1 MEKKFIR
8 CAVYTRKSCEDGL
21 EQEFNSL
28 DAQRL
33 AGENFVASQIHEN
46 WRLVSKHYDDGGFS
60 GGNMNRPA
68 LKELFED
75 IKAGLIDMVVVYK
88 IDRLS
93 RSLFDFSKIV
103 ELFDKYNVSF
113 VSVTQSFNTSIS
125 SGKLMLNILLSF
137 AQYERELSSERIR
150 DKFAASLKKGMWM
163 GGVPPLE
170 YTCKDRK
177 LIINEKEAKIMK
189 FIYDKFLQ
197 TESYL
202 EVAGILNAAG
212 YRTRP
217 RNENTPGKKFEPK
230 AILRMLRNPYYK
242 GCVVHKEN
250 VYPGEHEAII
260 EESIWN
266 QVQEIFKK
274 HERPGQ
280 KEHKTTTP
288 SFLKGLVYCGA
299 CNVLMRKT
307 CSNKRGLQYRYYTC
321 SNHLRYKS
329 CEAAQHTI
337 PAEIIEK
344 RVVEEIVRILK
355 SPEVVMGLNH
365 LAERRKDVSKTDLMT
380 AIKNLNDVWGYLYQ
394 AEQRKIIHMLINKIV
409 MHEDG
414 VKIDLNLEGFD
425 SLIMRLI

>member
-1 MEKKFIR
+1 M
-8 CAVYTRKSCEDGL
+8 
-21 EQEFNSL
+21 
-28 DAQRL
+28 
-33 AGENFVASQIHEN
+33 
-46 WRLVSKHYDDGGFS
+46 
-60 GGNMNRPA
+60 
-68 LKELFED
+68 
-75 IKAGLIDMVVVYK
+75 
-88 IDRLS
+88 
-93 RSLFDFSKIV
+93 
-103 ELFDKYNVSF
+103 
-113 VSVTQSFNTSIS
+113 
-125 SGKLMLNILLSF
+125 
-137 AQYERELSSERIR
+137 
-150 DKFAASLKKGMWM
+150 
-163 GGVPPLE
+163 
-170 YTCKDRK
+170 
-177 LIINEKEAKIMK
+177 
-189 FIYDKFLQ
+189 
-197 TESYL
+197 
-202 EVAGILNAAG
+202 NAAG

-230 AILRMLRNPYYK
+230 AILRILRNPYYK

-260 EESIWN
+260 EESVWN

-274 HERPGQ
+274 HERLGQ

-329 CEAAQHTI
+329 CEASQHTI

-355 SPEVVMGLNH
+355 SPEVVMGLNR
-365 LAERRKDVSKTDLMT
+365 LAERRNDVAKADLMT

-409 MHEDG
+409 MQENG